1 MSNERRSMNK
11 SRPGLLAFVV
21 LIWIAYAV
29 CGITIGL
36 GSWIVKILG
45 LTAVIA
51 FGRLLFIVWKN
62 KENKNELW
70 D

>member
-1 MSNERRSMNK
+1 MSNERRNMNK

-29 CGITIGL
+29 CGITIGF